1 MKILI
6 LESEPEMKE
15 TMSKL
20 LERYDIEVIDLCI
33 DPLTIG
39 EGILEYH
46 NSWEGLNT
54 NQMLEELQNLRNLT
68 STKDE
73 VKNCVVSDSILQPGG
88 SVYRQNVMPIARC
101 DFGTI
106 SESKEPTWPTPKGR
120 KDRNKSLKK

>member
-20 LERYDIEVIDLCI
+20 LERYGIEVIDLCI

-39 EGILEYH
+39 EGIREYH
-46 NSWEGLNT
+46 NSWEGLST
-54 NQMLEELQNLRNLT
+54 NQMVEEIQNIRNLT

-73 VKNCVVSDSILQPGG
+73 VEKCSIVGFVNG
-88 SVYRQNVMPIARC
+88 SMFRPDVMPIARC
-101 DFGTI
+101 IFGTK
-106 SESKEPTWPTPKGR
+106 SEPKEPTWPIPKGR
-120 KDRNKSLKK
+120 KDKNKSLKK